1 MARNNQT
8 KKQIDVETQATLKH
22 RPAWK
27 LTEEYKVY
35 RYKIAKIDLNYKLQP
50 LASEYQN

>member
-1 MARNNQT
+1 MAKDNPT
-8 KKQIDVETQATLKH
+8 EKQIDVETQTTLKY

-35 RYKIAKIDLNYKLQP
+35 RYKIAKID
-50 LASEYQN
+50 